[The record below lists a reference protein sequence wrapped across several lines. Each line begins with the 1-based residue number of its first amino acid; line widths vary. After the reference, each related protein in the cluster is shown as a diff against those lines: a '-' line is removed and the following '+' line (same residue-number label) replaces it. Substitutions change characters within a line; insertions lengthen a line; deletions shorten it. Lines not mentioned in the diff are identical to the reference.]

1 MEMVNRPY
9 RDAFL
14 EWSEDKEKVVVL
26 TADLTNSC
34 EVGDWRDKYDKDNRY
49 FAMGMAEQNMMSYAG
64 GLAREGF
71 YPWIHT
77 FAVFIYRRPYDQMA
91 MSIAYPNLPVRMMG
105 FLPGITTPGG
115 VTHQAIDDLAIMRAT
130 PNMTIISVAD
140 ATETESFLDAVQAVN
155 GPVYV
160 RLIRGTVPRLF
171 DKSQGFEFNRAKV
184 CSDGDDVTIF
194 SESICTEEVLRTTEV
209 LKEKGIHVK
218 HLHVSTIKPFTD
230 PQIPEAIKES
240 KTGVITVENHLV
252 DGGLGTAVSELMS
265 EQGIGK
271 KLVKLGVQDTYMHGA
286 SKNYLMK
293 AAGIDGMSIVK
304 AVEKMVGKDLG
315 ITESML
321 KEARVE
327 PIFSASKAE
336 AL

>member
-34 EVGDWRDKYDKDNRY
+34 EVGDWRDRYAKDNRY
-49 FAMGMAEQNMMSYAG
+49 FSMGMAEQNMMSFAG

-71 YPWIHT
+71 FPYIHT
-77 FAVFIYRRPYDQMA
+77 FAIFIYRRPYDQMA

-130 PNMTIISVAD
+130 PNMTVVSVAE
-140 ATETESFLDAVQAVN
+140 ATETETFLDAIQAVK

-160 RLIRGTVPRLF
+160 RLVRGKVPRLF
-171 DKSQGFEFNRAKV
+171 DKSEKFELNKARVLNA
-184 CSDGDDVTIF
+184 GDDVTIL
-194 SESICTEEVLRTTEV
+194 SESICTEEVMRSTEL
-209 LKEKGIHVK
+209 LKEKGVNVR

-230 PQIPEAIKES
+230 PQILEAIKAS

-252 DGGLGTAVSELMS
+252 DGGLGTAVSEIMS

-271 KLVKLGVQDTYMHGA
+271 KLVKLGLKDKYAHGA

-293 AAGIDGMSIVK
+293 SVGIDGMSIVK
-304 AVEKMVGKDLG
+304 SIEKMIGKKLG
-315 ITESML
+315 IEESML
-321 KEARVE
+321 KEARIE
-327 PIFSASKAE
+327 PVFSASKAE

>member
-1 MEMVNRPY
+1 MEIVSRPY
-9 RDAFL
+9 RDKFL

-34 EVGDWRDKYDKDNRY
+34 EVGEWRDKYQKDDRY
-49 FAMGMAEQNMMSYAG
+49 FSMGMAEQNMMSFAAG
-64 GLAREGF
+64 MAREGF
-71 YPWIHT
+71 FPFIHT

-130 PNMTIISVAD
+130 PNMTIISLAE
-140 ATETESFLDAVQAVN
+140 ATETETCLDAIQAVN

-160 RLIRGTVPRLF
+160 RLVRGDVPRLF
-171 DKSQGFEFNRAKV
+171 DKSEGFEFNKARV
-184 CSDGDDVTIF
+184 VSDGDEVTVF
-194 SESICTEEVLRTTEV
+194 SESICTEEVMRTTEV
-209 LKEKGIHVK
+209 LKAKGVKIK

-230 PQIPEAIKES
+230 PQILEAIKSS
-240 KTGVITVENHLV
+240 KSGVVTVENHLV
-252 DGGLGTAVSELMS
+252 NGGLGTAVSEIMS
-265 EQGIGK
+265 EHGIGK
-271 KLVKLGVQDTYMHGA
+271 KLIKLGVQDTYVHGA

-293 AAGIDGMSIVK
+293 KVGIDGMGIVS
-304 AVEKMVGKDLG
+304 AIEDMIGKKLD
-315 ITESML
+315 INESML
-321 KEARVE
+321 SETRFE
-327 PIFSASKAE
+327 PVFSASKAE

>member
-1 MEMVNRPY
+1 MEMVDRPY

-34 EVGDWRDKYDKDNRY
+34 EVGEWRDKYSKDNRY
-49 FAMGMAEQNMMSYAG
+49 FSMGMAEQNMMSFAG

-71 YPWIHT
+71 FPYIHT

-115 VTHQAIDDLAIMRAT
+115 VTHQAIDDLAIMRTT
-130 PNMTIISVAD
+130 PNMTVISVAE
-140 ATETESFLDAVQAVN
+140 ATETETFLDVIQAVK

-160 RLIRGTVPRLF
+160 RLVRGTVPRLF
-171 DKSQGFEFNRAKV
+171 DRSEGFEFNKARVLSA
-184 CSDGDDVTIF
+184 GDDVAIF
-194 SESICTEEVLRTTEV
+194 SESICTEEVMRTTEV
-209 LKEKGIHVK
+209 LKLNGVNVR
-218 HLHVSTIKPFTD
+218 HLHISTIKPFTD
-230 PQIPEAIKES
+230 PQVVEAIEDT

-252 DGGLGTAVSELMS
+252 DGGLGTAVSEIMS
-265 EQGIGK
+265 ERGIPK
-271 KLVKLGVQDTYMHGA
+271 KLVKLGLHDKYAHGA

-293 AAGIDGMSIVK
+293 HVGIDGMSIVK
-304 AVEKMVGKDLG
+304 AVENMIGRTLN
-315 ITESML
+315 IEESML

-327 PIFSASKAE
+327 PVFSTSKAE

>member
-1 MEMVNRPY
+1 MEMVDRPY

-14 EWSEDKEKVVVL
+14 QWSEDKEKVVVL

-34 EVGDWRDKYDKDNRY
+34 EVGEWRDRYSRDNRY
-49 FAMGMAEQNMMSYAG
+49 FSMGMAEQNMMSFAG

-71 YPWIHT
+71 FPYIHT
-77 FAVFIYRRPYDQMA
+77 FAVFIYRRPYDQLA

-130 PNMTIISVAD
+130 PNMTVISVAE
-140 ATETESFLDAVQAVN
+140 ATETETFLDAVQAVR

-160 RLIRGTVPRLF
+160 RLVRGSIPRLF
-171 DKSQGFEFNRAKV
+171 DAREKFEFNKARVLSA
-184 CSDGDDVTIF
+184 GDDVTIF
-194 SESICTEEVLRTTEV
+194 SESICTEEVMRTTEV
-209 LKEKGIHVK
+209 LKKKGINVR

-230 PQIPEAIKES
+230 PQIVEAIRDS

-252 DGGLGTAVSELMS
+252 DGGLGTAVSEIMS
-265 EQGIGK
+265 QHGIPK
-271 KLVKLGVQDTYMHGA
+271 KLVKLGVQDQYAHGA

-293 AAGIDGMSIVK
+293 HVGIDGMSIVG
-304 AVEKMVGKDLG
+304 AVEKMIGRSLS
-315 ITESML
+315 IEESML
-321 KEARVE
+321 KEARIE
-327 PIFSASKAE
+327 PVFSASKAE

>member
-1 MEMVNRPY
+1 MEMVDRPY
-9 RDAFL
+9 RNTFL

-34 EVGDWRDKYDKDNRY
+34 EVGEWRDRYNKDNRY
-49 FAMGMAEQNMMSYAG
+49 FSMGMAEQNMMSFAA

-71 YPWIHT
+71 YPYIHT

-130 PNMTIISVAD
+130 PNMTIISLAE
-140 ATETESFLDAVQAVN
+140 ATETETFLDAIQAVN

-160 RLIRGTVPRLF
+160 RLIRGTIPRLF
-171 DKSQGFEFNRAKV
+171 DKSQGFEFNKARVLQA
-184 CSDGDDVTIF
+184 GDDVTIF
-194 SESICTEEVLRTTEV
+194 SESICTEEVMRTTEV
-209 LKEKGIHVK
+209 LKDKGVHLRHV
-218 HLHVSTIKPFTD
+218 HVSTIKPFTD
-230 PQIPEAIKES
+230 PQILEAIRDS

-252 DGGLGTAVSELMS
+252 DGGLGTAVSEIMS
-265 EQGIGK
+265 QHGVGK
-271 KLVKLGVQDTYMHGA
+271 KLIKLGLQDTYAHGA

-293 AAGIDGMSIVK
+293 HVGIDGMSIVR
-304 AVEKMVGKDLG
+304 AIESMIGKKLD
-315 ITESML
+315 IQESML
-321 KEARVE
+321 KDARIE
-327 PIFSASKAE
+327 PVFSASKAE